1 VRAFNPF
8 SVEDGEDVA
17 DALVECVGRG
27 IVRRVAAALAARIE
41 EDKTIGLTQ
50 GLNVARVLAAPVF
63 ETTEEADVEEKRWP
77 AAFDLIVNADAVV
90 VGVGHR
96 WPTPSRRC

>member
-1 VRAFNPF
+1 VRACNPF
-8 SVEDGEDVA
+8 RVEDGENAA
-17 DALVECVGRG
+17 DALVERISRR
-27 IVRRVAAALAARIE
+27 IVRRVAAALAAGIE
-41 EDKTIGLTQ
+41 EDEAIGVTQ
-50 GLNVARVLAAPVF
+50 SLNVASVLAAPVF
-63 ETTEEADVEEKRWP
+63 ETAEEADVEEKRWP